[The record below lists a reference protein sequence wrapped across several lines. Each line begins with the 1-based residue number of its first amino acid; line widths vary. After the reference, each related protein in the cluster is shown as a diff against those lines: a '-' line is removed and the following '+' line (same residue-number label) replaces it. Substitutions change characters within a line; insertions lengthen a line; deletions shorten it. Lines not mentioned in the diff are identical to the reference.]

1 MASFEEMF
9 RIPRSH
15 VLKAK
20 FHSYGGEVPESWSTW
35 SMTTE
40 DNSFAQYG
48 AARTRTTVAAERAIA
63 GRSSTS
69 TASSLRR
76 STACPHELA
85 VDQGRR
91 L

>member
-40 DNSFAQYG
+40 DNSFAQ
-48 AARTRTTVAAERAIA
+48 
-63 GRSSTS
+63 
-69 TASSLRR
+69 
-76 STACPHELA
+76 
-85 VDQGRR
+85 
-91 L
+91 